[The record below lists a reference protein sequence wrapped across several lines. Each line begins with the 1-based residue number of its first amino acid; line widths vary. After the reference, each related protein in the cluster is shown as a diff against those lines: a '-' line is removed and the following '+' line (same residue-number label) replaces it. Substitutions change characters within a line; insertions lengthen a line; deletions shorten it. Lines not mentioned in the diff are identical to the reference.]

1 MRTAYAR
8 TIGGALPE
16 PEGHVKSKEC
26 LALTRKEKF
35 CLASAMVASRLLLAS
50 PLHGSHWKEAVLIEA

>member
-1 MRTAYAR
+1 MRTSLCKDHW
-8 TIGGALPE
+8 GALPE

-35 CLASAMVASRLLLAS
+35 SLASAMVASPLLLAS